1 MSSSSNSP
9 IKFVASGFPSPGDD
23 FAKHSLDLNSY
34 LIDHPSASFFMRIE
48 GNAYRDLEIYDG
60 DILLVDRARSPK
72 AKDLVI
78 AIAEELGIKTLEELR
93 KNKQEL
99 WGVVTT
105 VIRQL

>member
-1 MSSSSNSP
+1 MTQSSNSP

-60 DILLVDRARSPK
+60 DILLVDRARRAK
-72 AKDLVI
+72 TKDLVI
-78 AIAEELGIKTLEELR
+78 AISEELGVKTFDELL
-93 KNKQEL
+93 KAKQEL

-105 VIRQL
+105 VIRKL